1 MPFIGDDSVE
11 WSDASLAS
19 CLNNIY
25 KLSPAFIKVNDKTN
39 CNESKATPLRLK
51 LILG

>member
-1 MPFIGDDSVE
+1 MNREQQTEDVQFLDQVPFIGDDSVE

-25 KLSPAFIKVNDKTN
+25 KLSPAFIKVNDKT
-39 CNESKATPLRLK
+39 L
-51 LILG
+51 